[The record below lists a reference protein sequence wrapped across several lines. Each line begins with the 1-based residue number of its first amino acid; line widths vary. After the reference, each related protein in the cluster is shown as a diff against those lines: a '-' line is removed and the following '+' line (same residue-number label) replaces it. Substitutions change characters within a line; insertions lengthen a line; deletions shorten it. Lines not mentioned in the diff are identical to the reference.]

1 MQFMI
6 CSKRLW
12 TREKMLI
19 AFVFILQL
27 AENLTKL
34 GFFETSNL
42 YFIDCVNWR
51 VPNSNPEEN
60 LIGIQDSTPLGGS

>member
-34 GFFETSNL
+34 GFLREAICIS
-42 YFIDCVNWR
+42 
-51 VPNSNPEEN
+51 
-60 LIGIQDSTPLGGS
+60 LIVSIGGFPIQILRKT